1 MRCTS
6 VLIFIIISLPMAQ
19 AEPGVQYQDPIG
31 ERFAS
36 LLLFDDDRIIRSLSS
51 NLQDEGTFDAKG
63 HPYFSEDK
71 KYLLFNQINSGQA
84 EFPDGTSAYHEVV
97 YCGIINT
104 STGCLIARETGEFC
118 AGEFTA
124 QGKWESSIYPDFD
137 LEERSPKA
145 TNYLEQRLKPSESP
159 VHTLEN
165 LMLCDPPREENIS
178 AYNTV
183 ITTGIF
189 KNEDHRKLRL
199 LEDLDNLK
207 TKKNK

>member
-1 MRCTS
+1 MKWS
-6 VLIFIIISLPMAQ
+6 SMIILAITSLPIAQ
-19 AEPGVQYQDPIG
+19 AEPRVQYQDAIG

-36 LLLFDDDRIIRSLSS
+36 LVLFDESRIIRSLSS

-124 QGKWESSIYPDFD
+124 QGKWESSIYHDFD

-178 AYNTV
+178 AYKTI

-189 KNEDHRKLRL
+189 KHEEHRKLRL
-199 LEDLDNLK
+199 LEALDKLK
-207 TKKNK
+207 TKNNQ